1 MESEPLHS
9 DAAAAAG
16 GRDGRDGLPYIQ
28 VDDCR
33 PNDLPLLDRQHH
45 PLDKQEQQ
53 QLLIKS
59 GSLPPTIM
67 AMVSPTNLMS
77 PNLQSNNSIASPV
90 PPPSPMSLKSS
101 PKSLKSPPKTW
112 SNWLWTLV
120 KFFGPGYL
128 VAVGYFD
135 PGNWA
140 TDLSA
145 GSQFGYRLLFIILLA
160 NLMAM
165 VLQSLCVKLG
175 MVTRL
180 DLASQCRMHCPT
192 WLNWIL
198 YIFCETAI
206 VACDLAEVIGSAIAL
221 KLLFGLPLIAGV
233 LITALD
239 VLVILF
245 GWNSKYIRIYEAAI
259 ALVVFSVGICFGFLI
274 GKSNPVWEN
283 VFLGFLPSAG
293 IFTEKGSIYNA
304 VGIIGAT
311 VMPHNLYLHSALVRY
326 RAGNDENQIGQ
337 VHEYHSD
344 TDTVSVE
351 TDVRLIT
358 SSTSI
363 ETGVNMATIDTVI
376 ALAVA
381 FVVNASILIV
391 AAANFNTTGR
401 TDIADIEDAHALI
414 GQLLGPA
421 AALIFAI
428 GLLLSGQSSTI
439 TGTLAGQF
447 VMEGFLGPHIKVAP
461 WVRRIITR
469 LLAIVP
475 ALVIVIVSGERSLN
489 DLLVISQIILSL
501 QLPFAIWPLI
511 YFTCSNRIMTVSYHS
526 PQDSDTMTDASHQSL
541 GNYNRNGDELLEDD
555 GVTRRFSSQHSLA
568 EPPLNTPVV
577 STKIG
582 AIKKS
587 YANSWLLTIVGII
600 VAMVITVFN
609 VILLVQILTGNSGN

>member
-1 MESEPLHS
+1 
-9 DAAAAAG
+9 
-16 GRDGRDGLPYIQ
+16 
-28 VDDCR
+28 
-33 PNDLPLLDRQHH
+33 
-45 PLDKQEQQ
+45 
-53 QLLIKS
+53 
-59 GSLPPTIM
+59 M

-140 TDLSA
+140 TDLS
-145 GSQFGYRLLFIILLA
+145 
-160 NLMAM
+160 
-165 VLQSLCVKLG
+165 
-175 MVTRL
+175 
-180 DLASQCRMHCPT
+180 
-192 WLNWIL
+192 
-198 YIFCETAI
+198 
-206 VACDLAEVIGSAIAL
+206 EVIGSAIAL

-311 VMPHNLYLHSALVRY
+311 VCGSFFLSCLTTYLHSALVRY

-447 VMEGFLGPHIKVAP
+447 VMEGFLAHILKL
-461 WVRRIITR
+461 R
-469 LLAIVP
+469 L
-475 ALVIVIVSGERSLN
+475 G
-489 DLLVISQIILSL
+489 
-501 QLPFAIWPLI
+501 
-511 YFTCSNRIMTVSYHS
+511 NRIMTVSYHS

-577 STKIG
+577 STKI
-582 AIKKS
+582 AIK
-587 YANSWLLTIVGII
+587 NPMQTHGC
-600 VAMVITVFN
+600 
-609 VILLVQILTGNSGN
+609 